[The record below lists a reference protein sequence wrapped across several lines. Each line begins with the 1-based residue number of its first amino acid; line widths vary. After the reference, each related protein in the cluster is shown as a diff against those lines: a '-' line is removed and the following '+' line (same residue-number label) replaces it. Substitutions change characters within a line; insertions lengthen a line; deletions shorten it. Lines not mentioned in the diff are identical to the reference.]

1 MGLSILEWM
10 AVQNKFLKTDLRDYQ
25 IRLTFLRDVMAPV
38 FTEIISNK
46 GLKKVKGEKRGH
58 YWLGGT
64 RRLEKTCNIQLT
76 GLS

>member
-1 MGLSILEWM
+1 MGLSILERM

-46 GLKKVKGEKRGH
+46 GLKKVKGEERPLLT
-58 YWLGGT
+58 LGGT
-64 RRLEKTCNIQLT
+64 KRLEKTNVT
-76 GLS
+76 YN